1 MLLGL
6 TGGIATGKSTVSTIF
21 KERQI
26 PVVDADVIAHQ
37 VVAVGSTGLKQ
48 VITQFGK
55 QLLNADGSLNRTEL
69 GRIVFNDSKKLT
81 KLNQIMQPLIKTEIQ
96 HQVEQLKLNH
106 DIIILDAP
114 LLFEQGYDKSVDQI
128 MVVSVPAPMQ
138 LQRLMERDH
147 IDRSQAMAKIQSQMS
162 LDKKVAKATI
172 VIDNSGTVSETKQQ
186 VLQWLNTR

>member
-106 DIIILDAP
+106 DLIILDAP

>member
-26 PVVDADVIAHQ
+26 PVVDADMIAHQ

-69 GRIVFNDSKKLT
+69 GRIVFNDSKKMA

-106 DIIILDAP
+106 DLIILDAP